1 MEKEK
6 KDKTNNNK
14 MSMLTIKQENFCQY
28 YVDMEG
34 NASEAYRMAYDTKNM
49 QIETIWRE
57 ASRLMATPKVATR
70 INQLKQERA
79 EQSKVKREKVE
90 QVLMDI
96 ITNDPSEIF
105 IYDEAT
111 GKVKVKN
118 VKQLPKRVRNAI
130 RKITN
135 NKGMVSY
142 EFNGKTEAARLLG
155 AWNGWDAPREV
166 NLRSEGSI
174 AGELMIGFDDDEE

>member
-1 MEKEK
+1 MEKGK
-6 KDKTNNNK
+6 KKKNNK
-14 MSMLTIKQENFCQY
+14 MDMLTVKQENFCQY

-34 NASEAYRMAYDTKNM
+34 NAAEAYRMAYETKNM
-49 QIETIWRE
+49 RNESIQRE
-57 ASRLMATPKVATR
+57 ATRLKSYPKITTR
-70 INQLKQERA
+70 IEQLKQERA
-79 EQSKVKREKVE
+79 ERSKVKREKVE

-96 ITNDPSEIF
+96 ITNDPSEMF
-105 IYDEAT
+105 IYDDAT

-118 VKQLPKRVRNAI
+118 VKQLPKRVRNAM

-166 NLRSEGSI
+166 NLRSEGNLT
-174 AGELMIGFDDDEE
+174 GELMIGFDDEEE